1 LASTTG
7 AAATMAE
14 LPQMAVPMPINSP
27 IFSGTPNQRDST
39 RVSRMM
45 TVIIAAAPTSTCAA
59 TPTRK

>member
-1 LASTTG
+1 
-7 AAATMAE
+7 MAE